1 MYNPVNMKIEDESR
15 LLEKDQ
21 RDKSK
26 KQRYTVRYEVED
38 VVRRETLADLER
50 ETDMALR
57 RVSHKRN
64 EEQVNRGFD
73 ILTNGHLP
81 TALNILKEDKQ

>member
-26 KQRYTVRYEVED
+26 KQRYGVRYDVED

-50 ETDMALR
+50 ESDMALR
-57 RVSHKRN
+57 RVSHKRT

-73 ILTNGHLP
+73 ILTNTSQFP
-81 TALNILKEDKQ
+81 TAMKIL